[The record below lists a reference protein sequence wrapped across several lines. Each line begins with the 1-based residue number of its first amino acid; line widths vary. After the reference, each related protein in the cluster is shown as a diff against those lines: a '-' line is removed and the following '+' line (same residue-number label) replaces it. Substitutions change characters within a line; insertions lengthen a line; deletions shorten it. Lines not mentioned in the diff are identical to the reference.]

1 MTQISI
7 EHVAVPASL
16 DGPGGADFLAI
27 ADLMNTQQREIWGND
42 DFYGTPQSQLAG
54 RSSTPTRRRLIL
66 AARAVESRE
75 ILGVVQLN
83 LPLTDNLHTGNV
95 NVVVA
100 PDARRQGVGTQ
111 LYFAAEQLAAAN
123 GRRMLMTETEHL
135 VGVGKADVD
144 PDREDLAGTDT
155 ARFIPNDAAASFAAK
170 LGFRL
175 ELVDRVSRLDL
186 SDYDGGNA
194 LQEQAAAA
202 ARAGY
207 ELVFWRGACP
217 QDLVGAYAQLRQKMS
232 TDAPQGGLDLAEEA
246 WDEARVREA
255 EAREVEMDYE
265 SLVCAARHAG
275 SGELAGH
282 TVLEVFRNNLSVAY
296 QDDTLVLGGHRGHRL
311 GMLMKAANLA
321 RLREAVP
328 GAERVYT
335 WNAEEN
341 RYMLSI
347 NEQLGFRAVGYAG
360 EWQKQLASA

>member
-1 MTQISI
+1 MTQIEIQS
-7 EHVAVPASL
+7 VPVPPSL
-16 DGPGGADFLAI
+16 DGPGGADFLAV
-27 ADLMNTQQREIWGND
+27 ADLMNAQQREIWGND
-42 DFYGTPQSQLAG
+42 DFSATPQSQLAG

-66 AARAVESRE
+66 AARAVGSRE
-75 ILGVVQLN
+75 ILGAVQLN

-111 LYFAAEQLAAAN
+111 LYSAAEQLAAAN
-123 GRRMLMTETEHL
+123 GRRMLMTETEHRL
-135 VGVGKADVD
+135 GHGEAGVDRG
-144 PDREDLAGTDT
+144 REDVAGTD
-155 ARFIPNDAAASFAAK
+155 AAWFIPNDPAASFAAK

-186 SDYDGGNA
+186 ADCDAGAA
-194 LQEQAAAA
+194 LPEQAEAA

-207 ELVFWRGACP
+207 ELVFWSGACP
-217 QDLVGAYAQLRQKMS
+217 QDLVGAYALLRQRMS

-246 WDEARVREA
+246 WDAARVREA
-255 EAREVEMDYE
+255 EAREAEMDYE
-265 SLVCAARHAG
+265 SLVCAARHTG
-275 SGELAGH
+275 FGELAGH

-296 QDDTLVLGGHRGHRL
+296 QDDTLVLAGHRGHRL

-321 RLREAVP
+321 RLRETVP
-328 GAERVYT
+328 EAGRVYT